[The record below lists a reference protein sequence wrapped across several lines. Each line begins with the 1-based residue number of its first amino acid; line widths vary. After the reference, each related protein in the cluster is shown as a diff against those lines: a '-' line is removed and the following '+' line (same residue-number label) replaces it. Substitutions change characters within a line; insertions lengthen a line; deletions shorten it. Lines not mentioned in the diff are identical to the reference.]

1 MATDGS
7 SSGAGIQATQIGPA
21 ATTQLQREMQ
31 KRVITQTHQ
40 ARPLAAL
47 GVLLVA
53 AVLVGQLKGQF
64 LAAWTAIALADVVR
78 DRLMLPGEVRR
89 AASNEADPHWLRRN
103 IPGYASFGLAW
114 GSLPIFAAFDDGRD
128 SLWLATIVVLAVV
141 SLYVVSTA
149 ASRALFGLGL
159 AAMFVPVIVALL
171 LEGSSATR
179 LGLLAIAYCAIAV
192 AVHDALH
199 RHLLDAIR
207 AEQANGELAEQL
219 QRFLSDRD
227 PATGL
232 LNRQSFIAG
241 VEALSAAAEGTAGEV
256 VVAVGNV
263 RRFAAVNE
271 LHGEPVGDALIALI
285 GGRLLGMADESVLVA
300 RLDGDEFGVARVVTD
315 LSTTD
320 PALLLQQVGEVPM
333 HTDDVTLSFELHVA
347 RLAGGQERSV
357 GADLVAD
364 AVSTLRVLRARANQ
378 FPTAPVTDTIRERRV
393 LIDQLRGGMAQAG
406 VRPWFQPIV
415 ESGSRAL
422 TGWEAL
428 VRWEHPEQGTL
439 PPDRLLPLV
448 ATAGLENELLDV
460 VIDGSLR
467 FLAQLDHD
475 GIGNH
480 VIHVNLTP
488 GDLRQR
494 GTADLL
500 LGSLFDHRIQADRLV
515 VEVTE
520 QDILHLDD
528 SVRATLLQLDAAGVH
543 LAVDDFGTG
552 FSSLSHLLDLPTD
565 HLKIDRRFI
574 AAMTSDRDAA
584 MLVAGIIGLAGGMGL
599 QTVAEGVETEAH
611 AVQLAALGCSMLQG
625 YLLSPA
631 MPPAKALRYAAEYRP
646 AEHHATERD
655 PSTVLP

>member
-1 MATDGS
+1 MATVS
-7 SSGAGIQATQIGPA
+7 SHSGTRTPTLQSGPVA
-21 ATTQLQREMQ
+21 DSLLEREMRR
-31 KRVITQTHQ
+31 RVISQTQR

-47 GVLLVA
+47 GVVAVA
-53 AVLVGQLKGQF
+53 AMFFGQMGDRL
-64 LAAWTAIALADVVR
+64 LAAWTVIALVDVVR
-78 DRLMLPGEVRR
+78 DRVMLPIEVRR
-89 AASNEADPHWLRRN
+89 VASDEPDPRWLLRN
-103 IPGYASFGLAW
+103 AGGYLHFGLVW
-114 GSLPIFAAFDDGRD
+114 GSLPVFAAFDDSRD
-128 SLWLATIVVLAVV
+128 TLWLAAIVVLAVL
-141 SLYVVSTA
+141 SLFVVTTA

-159 AAMFVPVIVALL
+159 LGMFGPLSIALL
-171 LEGSSATR
+171 LEGTSATR
-179 LGLLAIAYCAIAV
+179 LGLLAVAYGGIAV
-192 AVHDALH
+192 AVHESLH
-199 RHLLDAIR
+199 RHLLEAVT
-207 AEQANGELAEQL
+207 AQHANAGLAEQL
-219 QRFLSDRD
+219 HRFLSDRD

-241 VEALSAAAEGTAGEV
+241 VEGLSAVAEGTGGEV

-263 RRFAAVNE
+263 RRFAAINE
-271 LHGEPVGDALIALI
+271 LHGESVGDELLALI
-285 GGRLLGMADESVLVA
+285 GDRLQAVADESVLVA
-300 RLDGDEFGVARVVTD
+300 RLDSDEFGVARVVTD

-320 PALLLQQVGEVPM
+320 PALLLQQVGEAPLVS
-333 HTDDVTLSFELHVA
+333 DEVVLSFDLHVA
-347 RLAGGQERSV
+347 RLAGGPQRSG

-378 FPTAPVTDTIRERRV
+378 FPAAPATDTIRERRN
-393 LIDQLRGGMAQAG
+393 LIDQLRAGMAAAG

-415 ESGSRAL
+415 SSTSRTL

-428 VRWEHPEQGTL
+428 VRWEHPDQGTIS
-439 PPDRLLPLV
+439 PDRLLPLI
-448 ATAGLENELLDV
+448 ATGGLENELLDV

-467 FLAQLDHD
+467 FLAELADAGMDDHL
-475 GIGNH
+475 
-480 VIHVNLTP
+480 IHVNLTP

-500 LGSLFDHRIQADRLV
+500 LGSLFDHRIPSDRLV

-574 AAMTSDRDAA
+574 ADMTADRDAR

-599 QTVAEGVETEAH
+599 QTVAEGVETEDH
-611 AVQLAALGCSMLQG
+611 ASHLAALGCTMLQG
-625 YLLSPA
+625 YLIAPA
-631 MPPAKALRYAAEYRP
+631 MPPLKALRFAAGYGAAER
-646 AEHHATERD
+646 EGRTTV
-655 PSTVLP
+655 PSP